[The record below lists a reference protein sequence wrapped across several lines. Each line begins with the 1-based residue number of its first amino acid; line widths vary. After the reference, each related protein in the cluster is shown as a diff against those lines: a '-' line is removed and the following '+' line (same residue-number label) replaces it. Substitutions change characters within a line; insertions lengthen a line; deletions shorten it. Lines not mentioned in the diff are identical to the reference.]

1 MSPRAKLILVLPII
15 AVLVIVL
22 VYFGLF
28 SSPVVI
34 VAIFIAY
41 VVVSLWNRKRFN
53 RLRAEKS
60 A

>member
-41 VVVSLWNRKRFN
+41 VVVSLWNRKKFN
-53 RLRAEKS
+53 RQRAEKS

>member
-1 MSPRAKLILVLPII
+1 MSPRAKLILVLPVI

-41 VVVSLWNRKRFN
+41 VVVSLWNRKKFN
-53 RLRAEKS
+53 RQRAEKS

>member
-1 MSPRAKLILVLPII
+1 MSPRAKLILVLPVI

-41 VVVSLWNRKRFN
+41 VVVSLWNRKKFN
-53 RLRAEKS
+53 RQRAERS

>member
-1 MSPRAKLILVLPII
+1 MSPRAKLILVLPVI
-15 AVLVIVL
+15 AVLVIAL

-41 VVVSLWNRKRFN
+41 VVVSLWNRKKFN
-53 RLRAEKS
+53 RQRAERS